1 MTGSTKRFIAT
12 AITMLG
18 LTSVASA
25 ADLPG
30 RPYTKAPAVTS
41 AVFDWSGYYVG
52 GNLGGAWNDSHDIV
66 SPTGCF
72 INPAVLCGGPLSTN
86 PFRTDASSLKGAGF
100 AGGGQVG
107 YNWQRER
114 WVFGIEGDINYV
126 GINDSVATN
135 RTLSAPL
142 TGSWSHSETDRPG
155 WLGTFRGRVG
165 VTATPSFLLYATGGL
180 AVGQVR
186 SSSVSTFSA
195 TGDAYAGSN
204 DDTRVGWTVGGGGEW
219 MIAPQW
225 SIKAEYLYVDLG
237 KSTYTANCTVAGL
250 CTAPPIA
257 QAAAY
262 QTELRSHENIARV
275 GFNYRFGGPI
285 LAKY

>member
-18 LTSVASA
+18 LTSIASA
-25 ADLPG
+25 ADLPE
-30 RPYTKAPAVTS
+30 RTYTKAPIIPS
-41 AVFDWSGYYVG
+41 AVFDWNGYYVG
-52 GNLGGAWNDSHDIV
+52 GNLGGAWNDTRDTV

-86 PFRTDASSLKGAGF
+86 PLRTDASSMRGAGF
-100 AGGGQVG
+100 IGGGQVG
-107 YNWQRER
+107 YNWQRDR
-114 WVFGIEGDINYV
+114 WVFGVEGDINYV
-126 GINDSVATN
+126 GINDSVVIN
-135 RTLSAPL
+135 RALAPPL
-142 TGSWSHSETDRPG
+142 TGTWAHSETDNPS
-155 WLGTFRGRVG
+155 WLATFRGRFG
-165 VTATPSFLLYATGGL
+165 VTATPGLLLYATGGL

-204 DDTRVGWTVGGGGEW
+204 DDTRAGWTIGAGGEW
-219 MIAPQW
+219 MISPRW

-237 KSTYTANCTVAGL
+237 KTSYTQNCTVAGV

-257 QAAAY
+257 QAATY
-262 QTELRSHENIARV
+262 QTELHVHENIARV
-275 GFNYRFGGPI
+275 GFNYHFGSPI
-285 LAKY
+285 VAKY